1 MKNNISHMLEKAGIC
16 GVATMGIGI
25 GFLGLGQT
33 SWLIPGTATSVP
45 VEFLTLGVG
54 AVNSVVADGIH
65 KFVNEHIPLGKKTSD
80 KVSFFTN
87 AAISGASFFALLHL
101 AGSNV
106 PYQYTFLRAFA
117 TGGLGEI
124 VGSASYEYLVNNL
137 YI

>member
-16 GVATMGIGI
+16 GAATMGIGM
-25 GFLGLGQT
+25 GFLGFGQT
-33 SWLIPGTATSVP
+33 RWSVPGTSMIIP
-45 VEFLTLGVG
+45 VEFLTLTVG
-54 AVNSVVADGIH
+54 AINSVVADGIH
-65 KFVNEHIPLGKKTSD
+65 TFINKHIPLGKKTSD

-87 AAISGASFFALLHL
+87 AAIAGGSFFALLHL

-117 TGGLGEI
+117 TGALGEV
-124 VGSASYEYLVNNL
+124 VGAASYEYLVNNL